1 MSLPGIALDF
11 VKGSQAAKKDGDPF
25 DRAVRALALLAAG
38 GKKVEPVDADALAAL
53 LPATVAGMPKG
64 PMLAS
69 GETQHGLQGTIAR
82 AIYESEGTKITLE
95 VGDMGEFAGAA
106 RALARFDP
114 AVEKTFDWG
123 YRRSYWADGNYVRE
137 EHFRSDRIGTVGMM
151 VAGRFM
157 IGARGSGVEPA
168 QLLKRFVRS
177 TRVKLARLAN

>member
-1 MSLPGIALDF
+1 
-11 VKGSQAAKKDGDPF
+11 
-25 DRAVRALALLAAG
+25 
-38 GKKVEPVDADALAAL
+38 
-53 LPATVAGMPKG
+53 
-64 PMLAS
+64 MLAS

-82 AIYESEGTKITLE
+82 AIYEGDGTKITLE

-114 AVEKTFDWG
+114 AVEKSFDWG

-151 VAGRFM
+151 VAGRFL

-168 QLLKRFVRS
+168 QLHEAIRAVDA
-177 TRVKLARLAN
+177 VKLARLAN